1 MVNVDPNSSILNT
14 IRLLVTSFENDKA
27 FDNDLMSYIT
37 ASAFNLNAIGIGK
50 IDLMINENTTW
61 LEFMG
66 QEAIDAGLLYG
77 ASSYVSMFVRTLFD
91 PPQSSY
97 VLESMKKTTDQLY
110 WLVTTLADNL
120 YTERGVINGISK

>member
-1 MVNVDPNSSILNT
+1 MVNIDPNSSILNT

-37 ASAFNLNAIGIGK
+37 ASAFNLNAIGVGK
-50 IDLMINENTTW
+50 IGLMIDENTTW

-77 ASSYVSMFVRTLFD
+77 TSAYVSMFVRTLFD

-97 VLESMKKTTDQLY
+97 VLTSMKNTTDQLY

-120 YTERGVINGISK
+120 YTERGVINGISI

>member
-1 MVNVDPNSSILNT
+1 MVNIDPNSSILNT

-77 ASSYVSMFVRTLFD
+77 TSSYVSMFVRTLFD